1 MSQSMPPRFVIS
13 SSRRFSSRLTPVEC
27 AHRLNQRFRPLV
39 SPGRADESGFWVATG
54 LRTTIL
60 LRGTFTPIAGGL
72 TRVDSWVELRPYL
85 VWAWLA
91 VAPLSVGVLIAG
103 LVLARIP
110 LFYLWP
116 FILVAVL
123 GGAINVYLSHGQAQR
138 LRRFVQRELESAELA
153 PVAP

>member
-1 MSQSMPPRFVIS
+1 MSQPMPFRFVVGS
-13 SSRRFSSRLTPVEC
+13 SLGFSTRITPAEC

-54 LRTTIL
+54 LRTAIL
-60 LRGTFTPIAGGL
+60 LRGTFTPIVGGL

-91 VAPLSVGVLIAG
+91 LTPLGVGVLIG
-103 LVLARIP
+103 GFIVARVP

-116 FILVAVL
+116 FIFMAVL
-123 GGAINVYLSHGQAQR
+123 GGAINVYLSYRQAQR
-138 LRRFVQRELESAELA
+138 LRRFVQRELESLDPA
-153 PVAP
+153 VAT